1 MINSSIQMVFYIWE
15 ICTPSSLRAE
25 LYWDGRSLLAQNSV
39 LLLCEYEFVSRRAA
53 ESQRVRV

>member
-1 MINSSIQMVFYIWE
+1 MVFYIWE